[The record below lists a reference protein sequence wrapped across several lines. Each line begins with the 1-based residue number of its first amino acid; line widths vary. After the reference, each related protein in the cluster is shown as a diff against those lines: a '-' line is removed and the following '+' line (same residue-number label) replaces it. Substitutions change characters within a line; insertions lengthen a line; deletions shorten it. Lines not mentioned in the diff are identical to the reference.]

1 MDHCLFVRTYF
12 ILIIGPQDLLVKSSE
27 VTRSIVQK
35 AVVVLA
41 RQPIFGPIRQKL
53 AVITAA
59 WFNEKDFT
67 KLDILYVSL
76 MKCFLGHTKPITVT
90 DK

>member
-1 MDHCLFVRTYF
+1 M
-12 ILIIGPQDLLVKSSE
+12 KSAD

-59 WFNEKDFT
+59 WFNQKDFS
-67 KLDILYVSL
+67 KIDILYVSAHL
-76 MKCFLGHTKPITVT
+76 
-90 DK
+90 

>member
-1 MDHCLFVRTYF
+1 MVL
-12 ILIIGPQDLLVKSSE
+12 QDLLVKSAD

-53 AVITAA
+53 AIITGA

-67 KLDILYVSL
+67 KLDILYVRML
-76 MKCFLGHTKPITVT
+76 IC
-90 DK
+90 

>member
-1 MDHCLFVRTYF
+1 MYVIICLFISRISV
-12 ILIIGPQDLLVKSSE
+12 LIVIVQDLLVKSPD

-67 KLDILYVSL
+67 KLDILHVRTLVPL
-76 MKCFLGHTKPITVT
+76 MGFW
-90 DK
+90 

>member
-1 MDHCLFVRTYF
+1 MV
-12 ILIIGPQDLLVKSSE
+12 IQDLLVKSPD

-67 KLDILYVSL
+67 KLDILHVRTPVQ
-76 MKCFLGHTKPITVT
+76 MMAFLVICLVWFILNDCGRLELL
-90 DK
+90 